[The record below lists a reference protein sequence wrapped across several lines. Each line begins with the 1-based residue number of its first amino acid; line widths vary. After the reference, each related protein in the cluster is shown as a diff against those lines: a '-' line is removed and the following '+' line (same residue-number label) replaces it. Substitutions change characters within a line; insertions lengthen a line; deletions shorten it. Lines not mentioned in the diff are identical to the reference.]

1 MVVQTIY
8 TMKNYNVISAGL
20 KSISLS
26 EASAIIEELQ
36 SPEQIMCISAV
47 HIDEFGRE
55 DSYEYSWQVPEYLWG
70 TFREKDFV
78 EVENCGD
85 VATVKVKCI
94 YWDDPEEAAY
104 HSSVRKVDH
113 LRLQDPIIYLD
124 GMKPVFCWYEED
136 VPQGAILYTSIKDVI
151 KVYFKAAHGN
161 VLSLYSFHLITGA
174 CIDGCINFLNQHAPW
189 LGYQACLE
197 IDEAECW
204 NEALHQT
211 SFIHKPFNFTREFM
225 NKIQEAGYLR

>member
-1 MVVQTIY
+1 
-8 TMKNYNVISAGL
+8 MKNYNVISAGL

-47 HIDEFGRE
+47 HINDFGE
-55 DSYEYSWQVPEYLWG
+55 ECSYEYSWQVPEYLWG
-70 TFREKDFV
+70 EIQEKDFV

-113 LRLQDPIIYLD
+113 LRLQTPLIYLE
-124 GMKPVFCWYEED
+124 GMKPVFCWHEQD

-151 KVYFKAAHGN
+151 KVYLKAAHGN
-161 VLSLYSFHLITGA
+161 VLSMYSFHLITGA
-174 CIDGCINFLNQHAPW
+174 CIDGCLEFLNKHASW
-189 LGYQACLE
+189 LGYQACYE
-197 IDEAECW
+197 IQDSTSWEEAMDET
-204 NEALHQT
+204 N
-211 SFIHKPFNFTREFM
+211 FIHKPFNFTCEFM
-225 NKIQEAGYLR
+225 GKIQEAGYLR